1 MNLSLLVQTIPTIP
15 SQQLQMAGDRP
26 IMPVVSMSAQP
37 NGQQQVQQMQQQ
49 NIGTIQQSLPLQS
62 NLAVTQQ
69 PMQMNMQQLQQVI
82 NLFRLISE
90 HPV

>member
-1 MNLSLLVQTIPTIP
+1 MNNEHSFSVQTIPAIQ

-37 NGQQQVQQMQQQ
+37 NGQQQVQQIQPQ
-49 NIGTIQQSLPLQS
+49 NIGSIQQGLPLQP

-69 PMQMNMQQLQQVI
+69 PMQMNMQQLQQVSLEI
-82 NLFRLISE
+82 NTYC
-90 HPV
+90 